1 MGSSDEALLAG
12 LAAGDQQA
20 AAAFVR
26 RFQRR
31 AYGLARTIVGNPRD
45 AEDVAQFAA
54 ELALG
59 IADGEDRARLL
70 EHLADCADC
79 RREVE
84 GFSAVADELL
94 VLAPEQEP
102 ALGFELRVLR
112 SLEPPGAKPRRTARR
127 LAVLAAAVLVAV
139 GVTAGAMLL
148 GFREERRLADR
159 YRATLAQAQ
168 GSYFGAVRL
177 HDGAGEPAGVVF
189 AYRGSPSW
197 ITITVASEHRSS
209 VQGAELVDRDGKR
222 IPLASFRLVDG
233 VWGGALPLGLESAA
247 AVHLVDEDG
256 RSLLIADLMGNP
268 SEPGRE

>member
-1 MGSSDEALLAG
+1 MTADDRCHETREL
-12 LAAGDQQA
+12 
-20 AAAFVR
+20 
-26 RFQRR
+26 
-31 AYGLARTIVGNPRD
+31 
-45 AEDVAQFAA
+45 AA

-59 IADGEDRARLL
+59 IADGRDRARVL

-102 ALGFELRVLR
+102 PLGFELRVLR
-112 SLEPPGAKPRRTARR
+112 SLEPPRTTRRHTARR

-148 GFREERRLADR
+148 GFRDERRLAAH

-177 HDGAGEPAGVVF
+177 HDGAGEPAGIVF

-197 ITITVASEHRSS
+197 ITITVAAEHRSS
-209 VQGAELVDRDGKR
+209 VQGAELVDRDGNR

-233 VWGGALPLGLESAA
+233 VWGGALPVGLDSAA
-247 AVHLVDEDG
+247 AVHLVGEDG
-256 RSLLIADLMGNP
+256 RSLLIAELGNP